1 MQITWL
7 GHSGFRIVIA
17 DQVLLIDPWLTGNPT
32 FPGAREAEAVAGAT
46 AILITHAH
54 GDHYTDAVRLSGLT
68 NAPILAVHEI
78 AEVID
83 QGAIGSAIGFGR
95 GGTVVRGAVKISMV
109 PASHSSSFDN
119 DPGNLRVAG
128 AECGFMI
135 AGEGHVIYVTGDTG
149 IMADMGWM
157 AEYYAPDIGILCAG
171 GHYTMDMAGAAWAAK
186 RFFDFKTVIPCHYKT
201 FGLLEQSADALVA
214 GLPGVRVLL
223 PDVMET
229 ITIPAQ

>member
-32 FPGAREAEAVAGAT
+32 FPGAREAEAVAGTT

-95 GGTVVRGAVKISMV
+95 GGTVVRGAVKIS
-109 PASHSSSFDN
+109 
-119 DPGNLRVAG
+119 VAG

-214 GLPGVRVLL
+214 GLPGVQVLL

-229 ITIPAQ
+229 MTIPAQ

>member
-1 MQITWL
+1 
-7 GHSGFRIVIA
+7 
-17 DQVLLIDPWLTGNPT
+17 
-32 FPGAREAEAVAGAT
+32 
-46 AILITHAH
+46 
-54 GDHYTDAVRLSGLT
+54 
-68 NAPILAVHEI
+68 
-78 AEVID
+78 
-83 QGAIGSAIGFGR
+83 
-95 GGTVVRGAVKISMV
+95 
-109 PASHSSSFDN
+109 
-119 DPGNLRVAG
+119 VAG

-157 AEYYAPDIGILCAG
+157 GEYYAPDIGILCAG

-214 GLPGVRVLL
+214 GLPGVQVLL